1 MKRFGWL
8 VIAAMVLFGA
18 AYFASPFLAW
28 RTIRESVRNADE
40 REMARTIDLPSV
52 RGGLKGQLR
61 ALFAG
66 RISADPRLKDN
77 PYASLGL
84 KLLPALVARMTD
96 AYLTPEAI
104 AVMVSEGRPPLKPG
118 ETVALGGGTRLSVR
132 YAYLGLDTVRVTAAG
147 PGNPDAPLEFL
158 LQRRHLFT
166 WRLVRI
172 TLPPEAFTAAEDRG
186 AARSPA

>member
-1 MKRFGWL
+1 MKRLGWL

-28 RTIRESVRNADE
+28 RTIRDSVRNADE

-52 RGGLKGQLR
+52 RGGLRGQLK

-66 RISADPRLKDN
+66 RISADPRLKGN

-104 AVMVSEGRPPLKPG
+104 AVMVSQGRPPLKPG
-118 ETVALGGGTRLSVR
+118 ETVVLGAATHLSVR
-132 YAYLGLDTVRVTAAG
+132 YAYLGLDAVRVTASGEGQGA
-147 PGNPDAPLEFL
+147 APLQFL
-158 LQRRHLFT
+158 LQRRGLFT

-172 TLPPEAFTAAEDRG
+172 TLPPAAFTPAADRG
-186 AARSPA
+186 AARWRA

>member
-1 MKRFGWL
+1 MKRLGWL

-18 AYFASPFLAW
+18 TYFASPFLAW
-28 RTIRESVRNADE
+28 RTIRESVQKADE

-52 RGGLKGQLR
+52 RDGLRRQLQ
-61 ALFAG
+61 ALFAS

-104 AVMVSEGRPPLKPG
+104 AVMVSQGRPPLKPG
-118 ETVALGGGTRLSVR
+118 ETVALGASTPLSVR
-132 YAYLGLDTVRVTAAG
+132 YAYLGLDQVRITTAG

-158 LQRRHLFT
+158 LRRHGLYT

-172 TLPPEAFTAAEDRG
+172 TLPPAAFSSAEGRA
-186 AARSPA
+186 AARWRA